1 MQFNETLAML
11 RKSRGLTQEQ
21 LAEQLG
27 VSRQAIARWESG
39 ETAPDVYILS
49 DLSEIFEVSADN
61 LLNGVN
67 EASASAATLPPAEP
81 TEISAKAVDTAPLRA
96 KLKFAAAVIAIAAV
110 TVTVN
115 IGIIKFSGIKSSG
128 MANIYGPSG
137 EETLKLTSLS
147 NAPKT
152 EFWTADEY
160 EKWADEQLE
169 IYREKFE
176 NGDKILWHTD
186 GGEQSRALT
195 ENDLKNIEKAF
206 SETLSAIKK
215 GDLFTKDETFFWTD
229 ESGET
234 YFVAHDDA
242 FVTADSGETTV
253 TEISDDFE
261 IFDDTAA

>member
-67 EASASAATLPPAEP
+67 ETSASAAALPPAEP
-81 TEISAKAVDTAPLRA
+81 AEISAETVATAPLRA

-115 IGIIKFSGIKSSG
+115 IGIIK
-128 MANIYGPSG
+128 
-137 EETLKLTSLS
+137 
-147 NAPKT
+147 APP
-152 EFWTADEY
+152 
-160 EKWADEQLE
+160 
-169 IYREKFE
+169 R
-176 NGDKILWHTD
+176 N
-186 GGEQSRALT
+186 
-195 ENDLKNIEKAF
+195 
-206 SETLSAIKK
+206 
-215 GDLFTKDETFFWTD
+215 
-229 ESGET
+229 
-234 YFVAHDDA
+234 
-242 FVTADSGETTV
+242 
-253 TEISDDFE
+253 
-261 IFDDTAA
+261 